1 MKKIKF
7 ILLSYS
13 VLSWFLLISGCQKKS
28 VAPEE
33 IIATINGQPIT
44 LSEFRIFYELDP
56 NFGIDSTG
64 FHALLDELDKLIC
77 YKLSYIKA
85 DIDGLL
91 QDSLLRIARE
101 WELSRAMLREL
112 YRQVIEAKVQVSDEE
127 IKKAF
132 LENSIRVHVRHLF
145 SRDSLQIFHW
155 REKLREGGSF
165 KELAR
170 LAFHDTLLAQN
181 GGDLGW
187 MKISELDSQF
197 AAAVKLLKKDEIS
210 SPVKSKWGYHI
221 IQLID
226 RVDEVIFSEDE
237 FDKQKQLWYRKIFS
251 RKSREFARDY
261 VVEYVGKK
269 FNPQP
274 DPIVFQKLWRAVARE
289 AEAESSLHFTMTF
302 TNELIKQLKWQLGEN
317 LQEPLITYKGG
328 SITLGE
334 YLESV
339 SKIPVGNRPRIRTRG
354 NLSHKLAVWVRDELL
369 LREAVKRRLNRH
381 PTVRKE
387 VQQFIEK
394 QLYFLYLQQVLLTV
408 EIPQEVTDYFS
419 KVPRPSNA
427 ALRKFHTLQQWK
439 WWKAERELMN
449 KLKLLSV
456 EVSID
461 STLLRKE
468 NRQIDWH
475 SRIRLFTFPKPE

>member
-1 MKKIKF
+1 MKKLKF

-13 VLSWFLLISGCQKKS
+13 VLFWFLLISDCQKKS
-28 VAPEE
+28 VAPQE
-33 IIATINGQPIT
+33 IIATINDQPIT
-44 LSEFRIFYELDP
+44 LSEFRLFYELDP

-64 FHALLDELDKLIC
+64 FNALRDELDKLIC

-85 DIDGLL
+85 DEDGLL

-145 SRDSLQIFHW
+145 SRDSLQILHW
-155 REKLREGGSF
+155 REQLKEDGSF
-165 KELAR
+165 EELAH
-170 LAFHDTLLAQN
+170 LAFHDTLLARN

-187 MKISELDSQF
+187 VKISELDSQF

-210 SPVKSKWGYHI
+210 SPVKTKWGYHI
-221 IQLID
+221 IHLID
-226 RVDEVIFSEDE
+226 RVDEVTFSEDE
-237 FDKQKQLWYRKIFS
+237 FAKQKQLLSRKIFS

-261 VVEYVGKK
+261 VAEYVGKK

-274 DPIVFQKLWRAVARE
+274 DPKVFQKLWRAVTRETE
-289 AEAESSLHFTMTF
+289 AERSLHYTVTF
-302 TNELIKQLKWQLGEN
+302 TNEMIKQLKWQLGEN

-334 YLESV
+334 YLESM
-339 SKIPVGNRPRIRTRG
+339 SKIPMGNRPRVRTRG
-354 NLSHKLAVWVRDELL
+354 DLSHKLAVWVRDELL
-369 LREAVKRRLNRH
+369 LREAFKRRLDRH

-387 VQQFIEK
+387 VQQFMEK
-394 QLYFLYLQQVLLTV
+394 QLYFLYLQQVLMKID
-408 EIPQEVTDYFS
+408 IPQEVTDYFS
-419 KVPRPSNA
+419 KVPRPANA
-427 ALRKFHTLQQWK
+427 ALRKFHTLQEWK
-439 WWKAERELMN
+439 WWKAERELMD
-449 KLKLLSV
+449 KLRLLSV
-456 EVSID
+456 EVKID
-461 STLLRKE
+461 STLLREE
-468 NRQIDWH
+468 NRQIDWQ
-475 SRIRLFTFPKPE
+475 SRIRLIAFPRPE